1 MFLLHTGLQS
11 HFKRIVLSF
20 VSLLILLVS
29 SQGWAQC
36 TMNRSPQYLE
46 TDDWSAAKIRFGNVQ
61 LMNQAIQPL
70 GSVIASTVVAPTE
83 FRARNANSESILWTC
98 DEGDQNYITFL
109 VSTNGD
115 DFYGG
120 RTEVAATDA
129 GGQSGVFYTA
139 AQLLGLRL
147 TMAGKVV
154 TQYYQDIPVN
164 YETGS
169 GANGCAVGK
178 ICIRLK
184 HIPNLQAELIRIQT
198 NPETNTGVVK
208 PWLSSGIYSYLGPA
222 AYIQLSNKTNGI
234 GPQPVTFGHD
244 EIGESH
250 TTNFAFWGADNG
262 IGYTLYNALSMSP
275 PSNSCLTTF
284 TTPVVNFP
292 KTNTQA
298 LNDGGEVSADFEVQ
312 VQCHNNAQRG
322 TSTGQNAIGIQVS
335 SSSYDAAQ
343 TLGLVNSSTGVS
355 ALISNQYGQDPSLAQ
370 NVGIYL
376 TNPANNTT
384 MNFVGQPGLTGTF
397 PATFGTGCSG
407 YCYSAIN
414 YPSGNSAG
422 WYSLTQNAQVIGSP
436 VANHTLYRIP
446 YRAVLKKLPKG
457 TATAGRV
464 YATATVLV
472 KIQ

>member
-1 MFLLHTGLQS
+1 MILHNQS
-11 HFKRIVLSF
+11 FQLNFRLIMLSI
-20 VSLLILLVS
+20 SLLLIMLIS
-29 SQGWAQC
+29 GQSWATCQI
-36 TMNRSPQYLE
+36 NKRPQYLE
-46 TDDWSAAKIRFGNVQ
+46 TDDGSAAKIRFGNIQ

-70 GSVIASTVVAPTE
+70 GSVIASTIVAPTE
-83 FRARNANSESILWTC
+83 FRGRNANSESILWTC

-115 DFYGG
+115 DYYGG
-120 RTEVAATDA
+120 RTEVSATDA
-129 GGQSGVFYTA
+129 GGQAGVFYTY
-139 AQLLGLRL
+139 AQLIGLRL
-147 TMAGKVV
+147 TMGGKVV

-164 YETGS
+164 YETGAGS
-169 GANGCAVGK
+169 NDCEIGK

-198 NPETNTGVVK
+198 SPEGGSNQVRPTLDRG
-208 PWLSSGIYSYLGPA
+208 LYGYAGPA

-234 GPQPVTFGHD
+234 GPQPVAFGHD

-250 TTNFAFWGADNG
+250 TSKFNFWWADNG
-262 IGYTLYNALSMSP
+262 FGYTLFNAMYISP
-275 PSNSCLTTF
+275 PTNSCLTTF

-292 KTNTQA
+292 KTNIQT
-298 LNDGGEVSADFEVQ
+298 LNNGGEVSADFEVQ

-457 TATAGRV
+457 AATAGRV

>member
-1 MFLLHTGLQS
+1 MFLLHTGVQS

-262 IGYTLYNALSMSP
+262 IGYTLYNAVSMSP

-312 VQCHNNAQRG
+312 VQCHNSAQRG
-322 TSTGQNAIGIQVS
+322 ISSGQGAFNSLRNVGSTIAVETSALGAANTGDIYLEQGSLSAGSSGAESASMAAARGATRSSGWGWYSN
-335 SSSYDAAQ
+335 SSSYGSAFNSAYGSNFENSLDETLSNYSAANIAYNSGSIDASVNTA
-343 TLGLVNSSTGVS
+343 GLVNRINGISTS
-355 ALISNQYGQDPSLAQ
+355 AVGAVNTGGIS
-370 NVGIYL
+370 V
-376 TNPANNTT
+376 
-384 MNFVGQPGLTGTF
+384 V
-397 PATFGTGCSG
+397 
-407 YCYSAIN
+407 
-414 YPSGNSAG
+414 
-422 WYSLTQNAQVIGSP
+422 
-436 VANHTLYRIP
+436 
-446 YRAVLKKLPKG
+446 
-457 TATAGRV
+457 
-464 YATATVLV
+464 V
-472 KIQ
+472 K